1 MKSTVKTVYISL
13 FEEFR
18 THPMVRLNALSLFA
32 VVLID
37 WMLMPLI
44 TKLEGTYLPVY
55 MIGFFM
61 LLSASDGIV
70 QPIFKEVSLRYVYY
84 ASALLDTL
92 QIFSYALFW
101 LNTELFVYVILLI
114 FVIQAVIFEIARIHT
129 IDRFNLSV
137 ELKSFL
143 ILRTTVISG
152 ATIIGTLFTMVYDF
166 FGGNPE
172 YLFYL
177 TGVLGIWGIVL
188 QIRLGYLFGKIPPP
202 QPPI

>member
-1 MKSTVKTVYISL
+1 MYRSL

-18 THPMVRLNALSLFA
+18 THPLVRLNALSLF
-32 VVLID
+32 VIVYID

-70 QPIFKEVSLRYVYY
+70 QPLFKEVSLRNVFY
-84 ASALLDTL
+84 ASALLDAF
-92 QIFSYALFW
+92 QIVAYALFW
-101 LNTELFVYVILLI
+101 IDTELFVYVILTI
-114 FVIQAVIFEIARIHT
+114 FFIQAVIFEIARIHT

-143 ILRTTVISG
+143 ILRTMVISA
-152 ATIIGTLFTMVYDF
+152 ATILGTLFTIVFDF

-172 YLFYL
+172 YLFYI
-177 TGVLGIWGIVL
+177 TGVLGLWGVGL
-188 QIRLGYLFGKIPPP
+188 QVRLGYRFGKTPRP